1 MSEIDN
7 IMLNREVGLIQ
18 FNRRVLA
25 KAFDTETPLLER
37 LSYLCIVSLNC
48 DELFEVRIARLL
60 KLNKNHPNKILS
72 DGLKAS
78 EALILVRDNVT
89 KLYSE
94 IYSAYNILIPE
105 LRKNNIFI
113 LKKHEWDKKQQ
124 DWIYN
129 YFLNELEPMLTP
141 IAIDSTVF
149 FPRVPNKSLHFAVE
163 LKTNKSFE
171 QNLKIAIIEAPRTLP
186 RVVKIPNEIA
196 KNQDVFILLQ
206 DIIKEH
212 IGLFFHGMD
221 VGGCYPFRVTRSA
234 DINLKVDPNNIR
246 FAVTQEIKKRKYAEC
261 SRLELDIT
269 DGTPN
274 KNLINVLLKQ
284 FNISIADLF
293 LANGP
298 VNLSRLREI
307 YDIIVR
313 PELKFPQFTPGLP
326 IELINEPDI
335 FKAMDKQDILIH
347 TPYQS
352 FDPVVELTKRAV
364 NDPDVLEIKMTVY
377 RTGLDSELAQNLI
390 KAAKKGK
397 KVVASVELFARF
409 SEEINV
415 ELANQLEEAGA
426 NVVYGIMGYKVHSK
440 MLLLVRKCKESLKY
454 YAHLGT
460 GNYHQTT
467 TKMYSDFGILTTNKQ
482 ITDDVNSIFAKITG
496 SGKAG
501 ILNCLSQ
508 APYTLYDMILQK
520 IEAETINAQNGN
532 LAKIIAKMNSLIEP
546 KIIKALYNASQK
558 GVKII
563 LIIRGAC
570 ALRPNIEGLS
580 ENIMVKSIVG
590 RFLEHERIFYFYNS
604 GLEDVY
610 LSSADWMKRNFFRR
624 IETCVPIL
632 DKAIK
637 KRIIDEALNID
648 IKDNVESW
656 IMQSDG
662 TYKLFA
668 NHEEKICAQKY
679 LMLKLGKI
687 LNL

>member
-1 MSEIDN
+1 MAEIPN

-25 KAFDTETPLLER
+25 KAFNTETPLLER

-60 KLNKNHPNKILS
+60 KLNKTHPNKILT
-72 DGLKAS
+72 DGLKVAK
-78 EALILVRDNVT
+78 ALSLVRDNVI
-89 KLYSE
+89 KLYNE

-129 YFLNELEPMLTP
+129 YFLSELKPTLTP
-141 IAIDSTVF
+141 IAIDSTDP

-163 LKTNKSFE
+163 LKTHKSFE
-171 QNLKIAIIEAPRTLP
+171 PNLKIAIVEAPRTLS
-186 RVVKIPNEIA
+186 RVVKLPNEIS
-196 KNQDVFILLQ
+196 KNQDDFILLQ

-212 IGLFFHGMD
+212 IGSFFHGMD
-221 VGGCYPFRVTRSA
+221 VCGCYPFRVTRSA
-234 DINLKVDPNNIR
+234 DINLKVDPQNIR
-246 FAVTQEIKKRKYAEC
+246 CAVTQEIKKRKYAEC

-307 YDIIVR
+307 YDIIPR
-313 PELKFPQFTPGLP
+313 PELKFPQFIPGLP

-364 NDPDVLEIKMTVY
+364 DDPDVLEIKMTVY

-426 NVVYGIMGYKVHSK
+426 NVVYGVMGYKVHSK
-440 MLLLVRKCKESLKY
+440 MLLLVRKGKDSLKY

-467 TKMYSDFGILTTNKQ
+467 TKIYSDFGILTTNKQ

-496 SGKAG
+496 TGKAG
-501 ILNCLSQ
+501 VLNCLSQ
-508 APYTLYDMILQK
+508 APFTLHDMILQK
-520 IEAETINAQNGN
+520 IETETINAQNGN

-558 GVKII
+558 GVKIT

-570 ALRPNIEGLS
+570 ALRPNIKGLS
-580 ENIMVKSIVG
+580 ENIMVKSIIG
-590 RFLEHERIFYFYNS
+590 RFLEHERIFYFYNC

-624 IETCVPIL
+624 VETCVPIL
-632 DKAIK
+632 DDAIK
-637 KRIIDEALNID
+637 KE
-648 IKDNVESW
+648 
-656 IMQSDG
+656 
-662 TYKLFA
+662 
-668 NHEEKICAQKY
+668 
-679 LMLKLGKI
+679 
-687 LNL
+687 